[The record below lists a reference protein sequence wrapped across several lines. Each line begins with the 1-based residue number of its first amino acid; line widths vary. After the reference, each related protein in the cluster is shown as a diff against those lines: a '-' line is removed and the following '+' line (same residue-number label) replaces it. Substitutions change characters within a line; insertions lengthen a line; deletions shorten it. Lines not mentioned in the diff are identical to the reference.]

1 MLLLL
6 GLGAG
11 VLKENAKMGNIEQ
24 IPSLITQIYEIVAKL
39 EYLWPDRRFTPDGH
53 LVGSI
58 GEVLAAHHYDLE
70 LLPSSSK
77 VHDAVSKD
85 ERKIK
90 VQIKATQRKSVALRS
105 KPEHLLVL
113 FILKDGTTKEMYNG
127 PGELVWEN
135 TGKMQKNGQRA
146 ITLSRLSKLFEL
158 VPESDKLKRVVL

>member
-1 MLLLL
+1 M
-6 GLGAG
+6 
-11 VLKENAKMGNIEQ
+11 AKTDR
-24 IPSLITQIYEIVAKL
+24 IPSLITQIYEIVAEL
-39 EYLWPDRRFTPDGH
+39 EDLWPNRRFTPDGH

-58 GEVLAAHHYDLE
+58 GEVLAAHHYGLE

-85 ERKIK
+85 GRKTK
-90 VQIKATQRKSVALRS
+90 VQIKATQRNSVALRS

-113 FILKDGTTKEMYNG
+113 LILKGGTIKEMYNG

-135 TGKMQKNGQRA
+135 AGKMQTNGQRA

-158 VPESDKLKRVVL
+158 VPERDRLKRVDI